1 MFDKL
6 FRMSALMALAVGLV
20 SVAPAQD
27 EDAADEPQPTPKVE
41 KTSKRSG
48 AKSPVAKV
56 IADLDTF
63 NAEPNL
69 KAKFYIYLMSA
80 SWCGPCKAEMPEIVK
95 LYPAMKKKKVEIL
108 LVGADANKEAAAK
121 YLETFKAQFPGVHSG
136 SEGVNK
142 LPGLS
147 EVPGIPYVI
156 FVTDKG
162 VVLDKGIAGGLIRNW
177 EKIIKS
183 KPGKK

>member
-1 MFDKL
+1 
-6 FRMSALMALAVGLV
+6 MALAMGLV
-20 SVAPAQD
+20 CMAPAQD
-27 EDAADEPQPTPKVE
+27 EDDADEPQPAPKVE
-41 KTSKRSG
+41 KGSKRSV

-56 IADLDTF
+56 IAGLDTF

-108 LVGADANKEAAAK
+108 LVGADNSKEAAAQ
-121 YLETFKAQFPGVHSG
+121 YLQTFKAQFPGVYAKDKG
-136 SEGVNK
+136 VSE

-147 EVPGIPYVI
+147 SPPGIPYVI
-156 FVTDKG
+156 FVNDKG
-162 VVLDKGIAGGLIRNW
+162 VVLDKGIASSLMRNW

-183 KPGKK
+183 KPAKK